1 MRAFDVVE
9 AAEAAKTARGDAQGA
24 AGVFAGGV
32 EAGDAFNASTRSMRS
47 RAIFGIGFFLFDRC

>member
-1 MRAFDVVE
+1 MAAGVRAFDVVE

-32 EAGDAFNASTRSMRS
+32 EAGDAFNAFASDFRYR
-47 RAIFGIGFFLFDRC
+47 LFPF